1 MKRKLPALFVA
12 GAFAISIIP
21 ASSVL
26 RADERGSLD
35 PIHEDAK
42 LEVAE
47 EHNIN
52 TLPPAGPHR
61 IYVVEPIFPVFS
73 RSKVWV
79 VDGDKMQILGMFGAG
94 AAGNLAIAPDH
105 SRLYYADTYWARGDR
120 GERTDVVTA
129 WDPQTLSPLG
139 EAILEKGR
147 FLVVPKRSNLDVSTD
162 GRYIYSY
169 NMSPSTAISVVETAS
184 MAYRGEIE
192 IPGCA
197 LVFPSAPGRF
207 SSVCADGT
215 LLTVDHDD
223 DLAASSRRSV
233 AFFDSEND
241 PVYEHAAFDK
251 PANKVHFLTYEGK
264 IITAD
269 LTPDEP
275 TFEKAWSLL
284 SADDRKNKWRP
295 GGWMPVSYNAATQ
308 RLYVLMHRG
317 LKWTHKQAG
326 EEVWVYNMKTK
337 KRVQRIKLGAAHA
350 HTLKVTNDEKPVLF
364 TLTETA
370 ALYSW
375 DPKTGKNRGKLE
387 GLGLSPYVLM
397 ADGD

>member
-1 MKRKLPALFVA
+1 MTRKLPTLFVA
-12 GAFAISIIP
+12 GAFALSMIQ

-26 RADERGSLD
+26 QADERGSLE

-42 LEVAE
+42 LQGAE
-47 EHNIN
+47 EHTVA
-52 TLPPAGPHR
+52 TLPPPGPHR
-61 IYVVEPIFPVFS
+61 LYVVEPIFPVFS

-79 VDGDKMQILGMFGAG
+79 VDGDKLKVVGTLSAG
-94 AAGNLAIAPDH
+94 CCSNLVIAPDH
-105 SRLYYADTYWARGDR
+105 SELYVAETYWSRGDR

-129 WDPQTLSPLG
+129 YDSQTLKIKG
-139 EAILEKGR
+139 EAVLEKGR
-147 FLVVPKRSNLDVSTD
+147 FLVVTKRTAADVSPD
-162 GRYIYSY
+162 GRYVYSY
-169 NMSPSTAISVVETAS
+169 NMAPSTAISVVDAKELN
-184 MAYRGEIE
+184 YKGEIE

-215 LLTVDHDD
+215 LLTVNHDD
-223 DLAASSRRSV
+223 DLAATSSRSA

-251 PANKVHFLTYEGK
+251 PANRVHFLTYEGK

-275 TFEKAWSLL
+275 AFEKPWSLL

-350 HTLKVTNDEKPVLF
+350 HTLKVTNDEKPILF

-370 ALYSW
+370 AIYAW
-375 DPKTGKNRGKLE
+375 DAKTGKNRGKLE
-387 GLGLSPYVLM
+387 GLGISPYVLM